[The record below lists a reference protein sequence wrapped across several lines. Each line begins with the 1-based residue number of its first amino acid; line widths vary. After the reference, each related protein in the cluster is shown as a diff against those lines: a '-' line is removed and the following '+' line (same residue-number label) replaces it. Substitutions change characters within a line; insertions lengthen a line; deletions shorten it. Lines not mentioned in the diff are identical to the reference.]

1 VETFRLVVKRSFF
14 TARHLPE
21 RILAFYFRAIIFIK
35 EFLNSQ
41 PSQLRIEKQLIP
53 FIPDKQR
60 NIMRVNSRMLREAEI
75 PKVIIEQ
82 LPAYISTAEVWR
94 VLIFADKNV
103 LSPICC
109 AKSGSVF
116 QAKHFPMSFF
126 FSLPEW
132 ILLPA
137 LMKFLMT
144 FPAHG
149 DYIPHALIAKSLVMQ
164 VMGLVR
170 PVV

>member
-1 VETFRLVVKRSFF
+1 
-14 TARHLPE
+14 
-21 RILAFYFRAIIFIK
+21 
-35 EFLNSQ
+35 
-41 PSQLRIEKQLIP
+41 
-53 FIPDKQR
+53 
-60 NIMRVNSRMLREAEI
+60 MLREAEI

-82 LPAYISTAEVWR
+82 LPAYISTAEVR
-94 VLIFADKNV
+94 GILIFADKNV

-109 AKSGSVF
+109 AKSGRVF
-116 QAKHFPMSFF
+116 QVEHFPVSFF
-126 FSLPEW
+126 PALPEW

-149 DYIPHALIAKSLVMQ
+149 DYIPHALIAESLVMQ

-170 PVV
+170 PAM